1 MAQEGKAY
9 IHAAL
14 ALYYAGAQINEE
26 NLKKVIEALGL
37 QADDAK
43 VKLLVASISQINI
56 DEVLKSAAV
65 PVAAPAAAPTQAQ
78 AAQPAAAQQAE
89 EKKEEHKEEKKEA
102 SEAEISEGLAG
113 LFGF

>member
-14 ALYYAGAQINEE
+14 ALYYAGQDINEE

-37 QADDAK
+37 PVDEAK
-43 VKLLVASISQINI
+43 IKMLVASLSEINLE
-56 DEVLKSAAV
+56 EVVKSAVAAPVAV
-65 PVAAPAAAPTQAQ
+65 AAAAPAAAPAEE
-78 AAQPAAAQQAE
+78 AAESKEE
-89 EKKEEHKEEKKEA
+89 EKKEEEEEKEP
-102 SEAEISEGLAG
+102 EVDISEGLGG

>member
-14 ALYYAGAQINEE
+14 ALYYAGQDVNED

-37 QADDAK
+37 QVDEAK
-43 VKLLVASISQINI
+43 IKMLVASLSEI
-56 DEVLKSAAV
+56 DLEEVLKTAVAAPVAAV
-65 PVAAPAAAPTQAQ
+65 AAAPAAAPAESE
-78 AAQPAAAQQAE
+78 AGGEE
-89 EKKEEHKEEKKEA
+89 EKKEEEEKEEEKEVDL
-102 SEAEISEGLAG
+102 SEGLGG

>member
-89 EKKEEHKEEKKEA
+89 EKKEERKEEKKEA

>member
-14 ALYYAGAQINEE
+14 ALYYAGKEVNED

-37 QADDAK
+37 EVDEAK
-43 VKLLVASISQINI
+43 VKMIAASLAEI
-56 DEVLKSAAV
+56 DLEEVLKSALAM
-65 PVAAPAAAPTQAQ
+65 PVAAPAAAP
-78 AAQPAAAQQAE
+78 AAAAAEAKEEAAE
-89 EKKEEHKEEKKEA
+89 EKKEEEKEEEEEKEVD
-102 SEAEISEGLAG
+102 IGEGLGG

>member
-14 ALYYAGAQINEE
+14 ALYYAGQEVNEE

-37 QADDAK
+37 QVDEAK
-43 VKLLVASISQINI
+43 IKMLVASLSEI
-56 DEVLKSAAV
+56 DLEEVLKSAVAAPVAAV
-65 PVAAPAAAPTQAQ
+65 AAAPAAAPAQ
-78 AAQPAAAQQAE
+78 AEAEE
-89 EKKEEHKEEKKEA
+89 EKKEEEEEKEEEQ
-102 SEAEISEGLAG
+102 EVDLSEGLGG

>member
-14 ALYYAGAQINEE
+14 ALYYAGQEINEE

-37 QADDAK
+37 QVDEAK
-43 VKLLVASISQINI
+43 VKMLVASLSEINLE
-56 DEVLKSAAV
+56 EVVKNAVAA
-65 PVAAPAAAPTQAQ
+65 PVAVAAAAPAAAPAEE
-78 AAQPAAAQQAE
+78 AEAKEE
-89 EKKEEHKEEKKEA
+89 EKKEEEEEKEP
-102 SEAEISEGLAG
+102 EVDISEGLGG

>member
-14 ALYYAGAQINEE
+14 ALYYAGQEINEE

-37 QADDAK
+37 QVDEAK
-43 VKLLVASISQINI
+43 IKMLVASLSEINLE
-56 DEVLKSAAV
+56 EVLKQAVAA
-65 PVAAPAAAPTQAQ
+65 PVAAAAAAPAAAP
-78 AAQPAAAQQAE
+78 AAEEKPAEAE
-89 EKKEEHKEEKKEA
+89 EKKEEEEEKEEEVD
-102 SEAEISEGLAG
+102 IGEGLSG

>member
-14 ALYYAGAQINEE
+14 ALYFAGKEINEE

-37 QADDAK
+37 EPDDAK
-43 VKLLVASISQINI
+43 IKMLVASLGEINLE
-56 DEVLKSAAV
+56 EVLKQAVAAPVAAV
-65 PVAAPAAAPTQAQ
+65 AAAPAAAPAGEE
-78 AAQPAAAQQAE
+78 AAAKEE
-89 EKKEEHKEEKKEA
+89 EKKEEEEEEEKEVDV
-102 SEAEISEGLAG
+102 SEGLGG